1 MNRVAVGDHATFR
14 EVYQRTSAKLFGVCL
29 RILVRR
35 SEAQDA
41 LQETYITIWR
51 RAALY
56 DQARGAAMHWMIT
69 IARNLAIDRLRRSGR
84 RQFAAVEVL
93 DRMADSAPLASEVLE
108 WREELSQLAGGLQTI
123 NPVDAFLVRSAFLD
137 GYTHV
142 ELAQLTG
149 IPLNTVKSRVRRA
162 LPKLRSCFAKISTV
176 PADLDCPR
184 TRAHR

>member
-1 MNRVAVGDHATFR
+1 
-14 EVYQRTSAKLFGVCL
+14 VYQRTSAKLFGVCL